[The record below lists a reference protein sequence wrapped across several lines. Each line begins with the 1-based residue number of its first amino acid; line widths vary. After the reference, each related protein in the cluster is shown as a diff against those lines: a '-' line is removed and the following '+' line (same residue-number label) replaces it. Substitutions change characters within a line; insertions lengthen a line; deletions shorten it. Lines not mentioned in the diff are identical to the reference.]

1 MSIVALRIFLFSML
15 PIIVAAVHV
24 ALDKSAQSRERS
36 LEVFL
41 LYLFGVGVAGSGIGG
56 FFGHFFLSDLVAESI
71 GWPKGNPF
79 QLEVGFANL
88 AIGILGALA
97 MGRRDGFRE
106 ATVIAVTVLGV
117 GRPSSTA
124 WISSRPVIWRRATR
138 CRT

>member
-1 MSIVALRIFLFSML
+1 MRLVALRTFLFSML
-15 PIIVAAVHV
+15 PIVVAAVHM

-97 MGRRDGFRE
+97 MGRRDGFR
-106 ATVIAVTVLGV
+106 
-117 GRPSSTA
+117 
-124 WISSRPVIWRRATR
+124 
-138 CRT
+138 

>member
-15 PIIVAAVHV
+15 PIIFAAVHV

-56 FFGHFFLSDLVAESI
+56 FFGHFFLSDLVAVSI

-88 AIGILGALA
+88 AIGVLGALA

-106 ATVIAVTVLGV
+106 ALG
-117 GRPSSTA
+117 
-124 WISSRPVIWRRATR
+124 
-138 CRT
+138 